1 MKRKHISFI
10 MPFIDFAFMVIII
23 FVALL
28 SIAYFEPP
36 GSGGKEIKIKPL
48 QKETVNKEKL
58 IPATAKTLIPKA
70 KNFPKKI
77 TGNKTTKEVKKLKNI
92 IYKQQEQIKLLSVK
106 ISKLKQSA
114 KIKTI
119 IKISPAN
126 NNPAQPSVGK
136 HLYTDL
142 RNY

>member
-36 GSGGKEIKIKPL
+36 GSGGKEIKIKLL
-48 QKETVNKEKL
+48 QKEVVGKKQLISTITKMPALKIKNNQKYFKGNKSSKEVNKL
-58 IPATAKTLIPKA
+58 
-70 KNFPKKI
+70 
-77 TGNKTTKEVKKLKNI
+77 KTT
-92 IYKQQEQIKLLSVK
+92 IYKQQQQIKLLSAK
-106 ISKLKQSA
+106 IAKLKQST
-114 KIKTI
+114 KIKTV
-119 IKISPAN
+119 IKVAPAN
-126 NNPAQPSVGK
+126 NSTAPSVGK

-142 RNY
+142 RNN

>member
-1 MKRKHISFI
+1 

-48 QKETVNKEKL
+48 QKEIVGKKQL
-58 IPATAKTLIPKA
+58 ISATTKVLAANI
-70 KNFPKKI
+70 KNNQKKFK
-77 TGNKTTKEVKKLKNI
+77 GNKTSKEVNKLKAT
-92 IYKQQEQIKLLSVK
+92 IYKQQQQIKLL
-106 ISKLKQSA
+106 LA
-114 KIKTI
+114 KITKLEKEIKRKT
-119 IKISPAN
+119 KILAAPVKNSTSPAI
-126 NNPAQPSVGK
+126 GK

-142 RNY
+142 RNN